1 MLSVVNVIVGGT
13 LDAIGVAVAVAVA
26 VAVLADVVNTI
37 LGATTVVRHYGML
50 GARVVDGL
58 CGAIPHNH

>member
-13 LDAIGVAVAVAVA
+13 LDAIGVAVAVA